1 MEYISK
7 LKELGITFNEISEC
21 KAEYIMKNE
30 ISYYKLMEYSCVF
43 ERYNSTEQKGKFI
56 NLDFSQLYYLSKI
69 DFELSYIA
77 MQMCLELE
85 LIIKT
90 IFLNDVM
97 KFVDTKAF
105 MKAYYKTD
113 EEYISFVYTADNFET
128 IKSKYNV
135 ENIFDLDFDQF
146 IDVVQFGTF
155 ERILKFF
162 YNEVVQECSS
172 KVKFVIEQI
181 ACIRRIRNIVAHNN
195 SILGQLSIKRDC
207 KNFKL
212 LAFLGKN
219 GIKNKMLKTNMSK
232 GVVADLCG
240 LFYLY
245 FNLVNSYE
253 KAFKRLSTFNKEYCK
268 KFLSLYSNNSVI
280 NSFYSFMTSVIEI
293 FRKNC

>member
-97 KFVDTKAF
+97 NFVDTKAF

-162 YNEVVQECSS
+162 YNEVVQECSNT
-172 KVKFVIEQI
+172 VKFVIEQI
-181 ACIRRIRNIVAHNN
+181 ACMRRIRNIVAHNN
-195 SILGQLSIKRDC
+195 SILGQLYIKRDC

-253 KAFKRLSTFNKEYCK
+253 KVFKRLSTFNKEYCK

-293 FRKNC
+293 FQKNC